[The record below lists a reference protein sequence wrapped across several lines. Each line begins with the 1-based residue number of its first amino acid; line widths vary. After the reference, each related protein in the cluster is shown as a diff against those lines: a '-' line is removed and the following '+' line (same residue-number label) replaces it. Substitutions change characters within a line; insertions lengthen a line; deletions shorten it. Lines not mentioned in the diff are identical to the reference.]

1 GVYDHGLLLIHTAG
15 TAAHPILI
23 VGPADRSAKLGA
35 PDCCSVVQLEDASF
49 LQLRNLTVEVGSTA
63 GLESRGS
70 SHHVLLENIQI
81 TGDGGGAHTIGI
93 ATEGPAS
100 DWTIRRDLIGGVE
113 TGLRLGNPDGSA
125 PFVAGLIEYNVVADT
140 TGANVQ
146 VAGAAGSG

>member
-1 GVYDHGLLLIHTAG
+1 MRDQRLTFGALACVSFAPCVQGAVLEANPANYQALVPGLEAGDTLRLAPGVYDHGLLLIHTAG

-100 DWTIRRDLIGGVE
+100 DWTIR
-113 TGLRLGNPDGSA
+113 
-125 PFVAGLIEYNVVADT
+125 
-140 TGANVQ
+140 
-146 VAGAAGSG
+146 